1 MRSSWRLRERGFKFA
16 SAGRWFRKTVGA
28 RNVCVS
34 RMPRSLDVFLLHAG
48 GFRRDR
54 NLFFGFGDFE
64 LRPGGINEIRP
75 APGKRSGG
83 EAAKGFFQKAV
94 HFTVQ
99 GEKRARSYVAEKLR
113 EVILAPGPR
122 NEITHVHGLFS
133 KDLSGRTGREP
144 LPRTAFPAKIATG
157 FGPYDIGPAGS
168 GEWPRSRAA
177 NSALPLTT
185 ARRYSRLRS
194 WLPVQA

>member
-34 RMPRSLDVFLLHAG
+34 RMSRSLDVFLLHAG
-48 GFRRDR
+48 DFRRDR

-99 GEKRARSYVAEKLR
+99 GEKRARSYVAEKFR
-113 EVILAPGPR
+113 EILAPGPR

-133 KDLSGRTGREP
+133 SWPILQRLSGRTLRET
-144 LPRTAFPAKIATG
+144 LPRFAFPAKIATG
-157 FGPYDIGPAGS
+157 FGPYDIV
-168 GEWPRSRAA
+168 
-177 NSALPLTT
+177 
-185 ARRYSRLRS
+185 RLEAWS
-194 WLPVQA
+194 

>member
-1 MRSSWRLRERGFKFA
+1 MRSSWRLRERGFRFA

-34 RMPRSLDVFLLHAG
+34 RMPRSLDVFLLHTG
-48 GFRRDR
+48 DFRRDR

-99 GEKRARSYVAEKLR
+99 GEKRARSYV
-113 EVILAPGPR
+113 
-122 NEITHVHGLFS
+122 
-133 KDLSGRTGREP
+133 
-144 LPRTAFPAKIATG
+144 
-157 FGPYDIGPAGS
+157 GS
-168 GEWPRSRAA
+168 
-177 NSALPLTT
+177 
-185 ARRYSRLRS
+185 S
-194 WLPVQA
+194 WLRVQGMGSRMFMAYSPT